1 MTPPPGAPPP
11 VSRWRVAGGL
21 AATGGGLVLFWYA
34 LRQAGVGD
42 VAAGIRN
49 LGWAF
54 GLVLLLSGLRFTV
67 RSLAW
72 LRCMPAGHGLRLRD
86 VLPAFIG
93 GDAVGNLAPFG
104 VVVGEPAKSIC
115 LADRAPI
122 SRTFPALA
130 VETLFYSLS
139 VVVLLIAGAAA
150 LVVSVQPPASDWRA
164 GAAVVAVLAVVI
176 TVAHWILWRRVPAA
190 SRAFRRLAR
199 LGRAGGLLDRVAG
212 RVARLEAHM
221 QRDYP
226 REWPRLAALGLFE
239 LLFHLLAVTEAWL
252 ILSVIG
258 GRAPTPLDAFVF
270 EAANRFVNVVFKF
283 VPLRFGVDEA
293 GAGMLADLLAFGTT
307 AGVTL
312 AIVRKARMIVWAAV
326 GVAVLIRRGLSL
338 AQLGAVATTRRTAVA
353 IMARAPEGARAPK
366 GRLRDAVPDERDRR
380 RLYGAFLADTVAA
393 CRTVDGITLRLAYA
407 PDGGRDGFG
416 AVGMA
421 EGELIAQRG
430 DTLGA
435 RERALFDDLFAEGF
449 GAVVVIGSDLPTLP
463 ASHVADAVGAL
474 RDAPVVLGPAEDGGY
489 YLIGLTAPAVG
500 TETPDLFS
508 GVRWGTAD
516 AFDDTVAAAGR
527 AGVAVAQV
535 APWYD
540 VDDAAGLARLQRD
553 LRGEAHAPATR
564 VALASVAGAAVSATA
579 PAGPRSPCGA

>member
-1 MTPPPGAPPP
+1 M
-11 VSRWRVAGGL
+11 AGGL
-21 AATGGGLVLFWYA
+21 AATVGGLGLFGYVL
-34 LRQAGVGD
+34 REAGVGD
-42 VAAGIRN
+42 VVAGVRN

-104 VVVGEPAKSIC
+104 VVVGEPAKSVC

-122 SRTFPALA
+122 NRTFPALA
-130 VETLFYSLS
+130 VETLFYTLS

-164 GAAVVAVLAVVI
+164 GAGVVAVLAVVI
-176 TVAHWILWRRVPAA
+176 GVSHWILWRRVPVA
-190 SRAFRRLAR
+190 SRAFRGLAR

-212 RVARLEAHM
+212 RVARLETHM

-226 REWPRLAALGLFE
+226 RDGRRLAALGLFE
-239 LLFHLLAVTEAWL
+239 LVFHVLAVTEAWL
-252 ILSVIG
+252 ILSIIG
-258 GRAPTPLDAFVF
+258 GRAPTPLEAFVF

-293 GAGMLADLLAFGTT
+293 GAGMLADLLAFGAT

-312 AIVRKARMIVWAAV
+312 AVVRKARMLVWAAV
-326 GVAVLIRRGLSL
+326 GVAVLVRRGLSL
-338 AQLGAVATTRRTAVA
+338 AQLGALAKTRRTVVA

-366 GRLRDAVPDERDRR
+366 ERLREAVPDERDRR
-380 RLYGAFLADTVAA
+380 RLYAAFLADTVTA
-393 CRTVDGITLRLAYA
+393 CRTVDGVTLRLAYA
-407 PDGGRDGFG
+407 PEGGRDGFG
-416 AVGMA
+416 AVGVA
-421 EGELIAQRG
+421 DSELMAQRG
-430 DTLGA
+430 ENLGA
-435 RERALFDDLFAEGF
+435 RERALFEDLFAEGF
-449 GAVVVIGSDLPTLP
+449 GAVVVVGSDLPTLP
-463 ASHVADAVGAL
+463 ASRVADAVGAL

-489 YLIGLTAPAVG
+489 YLIGLTTPAPGA
-500 TETPDLFS
+500 EMPDLFS

-516 AFDDTVAAAGR
+516 AFADTVAAAGR

-540 VDDAAGLARLQRD
+540 VDDDAGLARLRQD
-553 LRGEAHAPATR
+553 LRGEVRAPATR
-564 VALASVAGAAVSATA
+564 VALASVRGAAAAPTA
-579 PAGPRSPCGA
+579 LDGPR

>member
-1 MTPPPGAPPP
+1 MTPPNGAPPA
-11 VSRWRVAGGL
+11 VSRWRMAGGL
-21 AATGGGLVLFWYA
+21 AATVGGLALFWYV

-42 VAAGIRN
+42 VVAGVRN

-104 VVVGEPAKSIC
+104 VVVGEPAKSVC

-122 SRTFPALA
+122 NRTFPALV
-130 VETLFYSLS
+130 VETLFYTLS

-150 LVVSVQPPASDWRA
+150 LLVSVQPPASDWRA

-176 TVAHWILWRRVPAA
+176 GVAHWILWRRVAVA
-190 SRAFRRLAR
+190 SRAFRGLAR
-199 LGRAGGLLDRVAG
+199 LGRAGGLLDRVSG

-226 REWPRLAALGLFE
+226 RDGPRLAVLGLFE
-239 LLFHLLAVTEAWL
+239 LLFHVLAVTEAWL

-293 GAGMLADLLAFGTT
+293 GAGILADLLAFGAT

-312 AIVRKARMIVWAAV
+312 AVVRKARMLVWAAV
-326 GVAVLIRRGLSL
+326 GVAVLVRRGLSV
-338 AQLGAVATTRRTAVA
+338 AQLGALAKTRRTAVA
-353 IMARAPEGARAPK
+353 IMARAPKGARAPK
-366 GRLRDAVPDERDRR
+366 ERLREAVPDERDRR
-380 RLYGAFLADTVAA
+380 RLYAAFLADTVAA
-393 CRTVDGITLRLAYA
+393 CRTVDGATLRLAYA
-407 PDGGRDGFG
+407 PDGGRDGFR
-416 AVGMA
+416 AVGVA
-421 EGELIAQRG
+421 DHELMEQRG
-430 DTLGA
+430 ENLGA
-435 RERALFDDLFAEGF
+435 RERALFEDLFAEGF
-449 GAVVVIGSDLPTLP
+449 GAVVVVGSDLPTLP

-489 YLIGLTAPAVG
+489 YLIGLTAPAPG
-500 TETPDLFS
+500 AELPDLFRD
-508 GVRWGTAD
+508 VRWGTAE
-516 AFDDTVAAAGR
+516 AFADTVAAAGR
-527 AGVAVAQV
+527 AGVGVAQV

-540 VDDAAGLARLQRD
+540 VDDHAGLARLRQD
-553 LRGEAHAPATR
+553 LRGQAHAPATR
-564 VALASVAGAAVSATA
+564 AALASVQGAAAVPTT
-579 PAGPRSPCGA
+579 PDGPR

>member
-1 MTPPPGAPPP
+1 MTPPTGAPTA
-11 VSRWRVAGGL
+11 VSRSRMAGGL
-21 AATGGGLVLFWYA
+21 AATVGGLALFWFV

-42 VAAGIRN
+42 VVAGVRN

-54 GLVLLLSGLRFTV
+54 GLVLVLSGLRFTV

-104 VVVGEPAKSIC
+104 VVVGEPAKSVC

-122 SRTFPALA
+122 NRTFPALV
-130 VETLFYSLS
+130 VETLFYTLS

-176 TVAHWILWRRVPAA
+176 GVAHWILWRRVPVG
-190 SRAFRRLAR
+190 SRAFRSLAR
-199 LGRAGGLLDRVAG
+199 LGGAGGLLDRVSG

-226 REWPRLAALGLFE
+226 RDGRRLAALGLFE
-239 LLFHLLAVTEAWL
+239 LLFHVLAVTEAWL

-293 GAGMLADLLAFGTT
+293 GAGILADLLAFGAT

-312 AIVRKARMIVWAAV
+312 AVVRKARMLVWAAV
-326 GVAVLIRRGLSL
+326 GVAVLVRRGLSL
-338 AQLGAVATTRRTAVA
+338 AQLGALAKTRRTAVA

-366 GRLRDAVPDERDRR
+366 ERLREAIPDERDRR
-380 RLYGAFLADTVAA
+380 RLYAAFLADTVAA
-393 CRTVDGITLRLAYA
+393 CRTVDGATLRLAYA
-407 PDGGRDGFG
+407 PDGGRDGFR
-416 AVGMA
+416 AVGLA
-421 EGELIAQRG
+421 DHELMEQRG
-430 DTLGA
+430 ENLGA
-435 RERALFDDLFAEGF
+435 RERALFEDLFAEGF
-449 GAVVVIGSDLPTLP
+449 GAVVVVGSDLPTLP

-489 YLIGLTAPAVG
+489 YLIGLVAPAPG
-500 TETPDLFS
+500 AALPDLFRD
-508 GVRWGTAD
+508 VRWGTAE
-516 AFDDTVAAAGR
+516 AFADTVAAAGR

-540 VDDAAGLARLQRD
+540 IDDHAGLARLRQD
-553 LRGEAHAPATR
+553 LGGQAHAPATR
-564 VALASVAGAAVSATA
+564 AALASVQGAAALPTT
-579 PAGPRSPCGA
+579 PDGPR